1 MYGRSCEDEREAP
14 DCWAW
19 TAAAA
24 CLRREEAERERCSII
39 SDMLR
44 FFRMGFLW
52 RKELDFEMRRLPMG
66 EVEGMK
72 GLPEPVWRGP

>member
-1 MYGRSCEDEREAP
+1 MCGRSCEDDEKELA
-14 DCWAW
+14 CCAW

-44 FFRMGFLW
+44 FLRMGFLW
-52 RKELDFEMRRLPMG
+52 RKELDFEMRLPMG
-66 EVEGMK
+66 EVDGMN